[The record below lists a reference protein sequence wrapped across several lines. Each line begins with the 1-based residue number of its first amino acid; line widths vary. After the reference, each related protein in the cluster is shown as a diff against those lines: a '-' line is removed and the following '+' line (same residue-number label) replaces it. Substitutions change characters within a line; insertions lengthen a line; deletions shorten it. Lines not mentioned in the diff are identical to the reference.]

1 MRSYSVRDVE
11 RLLQLPPGT
20 TRNLIRA
27 GFVKPAR
34 GPRREY
40 RFSFQDLIVLR
51 TARALLD
58 ARIPARRIRRS
69 LASLRRELP
78 QSLPLSGLS
87 ISAVGDHVVVRDG
100 EAQRQVES
108 GQYLLGLDVTLEN
121 GVLHVVEHHQAAAS
135 AGDGAVHTPQD
146 WFGEALALESSDSEA
161 ALEAY
166 RHAVDEDNHNL
177 GAWTNWGRLL
187 HALGRTDQA
196 AEVYRQA
203 LALESTDPDGALSAY
218 RHAVVED
225 PRSAAAWT
233 NWGRLLHALGR
244 TQQAA
249 EVYRRALAQAGA
261 DPLLLFNQGVLLEDL
276 GNPAAALEAYQ
287 TALAED
293 PDLADCHYNL
303 ARLYESLGKPQH
315 AIRHLGQYR
324 RLVSS
329 DSR

>member
-20 TRNLIRA
+20 TRNLVRA

-34 GPRREY
+34 GARRAY

-121 GVLHVVEHHQAAAS
+121 GVLHVVEHHQAAAAS
-135 AGDGAVHTPQD
+135 AAGYGAVRIPKD

-166 RHAVDEDNHNL
+166 RRAVDDDPHNL

-196 AEVYRQA
+196 AEVYRH
-203 LALESTDPDGALSAY
+203 ALEHAGTDA
-218 RHAVVED
+218 
-225 PRSAAAWT
+225 
-233 NWGRLLHALGR
+233 
-244 TQQAA
+244 
-249 EVYRRALAQAGA
+249 
-261 DPLLLFNQGVLLEDL
+261 LLLFNQGVLLEDL
-276 GNPAAALEAYQ
+276 GKPADALEAYR
-287 TALAED
+287 TALAAD

-315 AIRHLGQYR
+315 AIRHLGRYR
-324 RLVSS
+324 RLVSH
-329 DSR
+329 DTR

>member
-20 TRNLIRA
+20 TRNLVRA

-34 GPRREY
+34 GARREY

-58 ARIPARRIRRS
+58 ARIPPGRIHRS

-108 GQYLLGLDVTLEN
+108 GQYLLGLDVSLEN
-121 GVLHVVEHHQAAAS
+121 GVLHVVEHRQP
-135 AGDGAVHTPQD
+135 AGSSSGETAHTRQD
-146 WFGEALALESSDSEA
+146 WFERALALESSDQEA

-166 RHAVDEDNHNL
+166 RKAV
-177 GAWTNWGRLL
+177 A
-187 HALGRTDQA
+187 
-196 AEVYRQA
+196 
-203 LALESTDPDGALSAY
+203 
-218 RHAVVED
+218 ED
-225 PRSAAAWT
+225 PHNIAAWT

-249 EVYRRALAQAGA
+249 EVYGRALAQAGIDA
-261 DPLLLFNQGVLLEDL
+261 LLLFNQGVLLEDL
-276 GNPAAALEAYQ
+276 GKPADALEAYR
-287 TALAED
+287 TALTAD

-315 AIRHLGQYR
+315 AIRHLGRYR
-324 RLVSS
+324 RLVNHET
-329 DSR
+329 R